1 MLLSK
6 TDSLGV
12 ERALL
17 SRKKENSW
25 VIDAQQV
32 HPDGSA
38 VLSAEGLLLGVVNQG
53 ILNPL
58 DNTLIERVETMMRED
73 KVIRAYLGATVSRLD
88 PSLYGYYGQDK
99 GLLIVHREANSTAEM
114 AGLQK
119 GDLLVGLAGHTIR
132 ERRDLAQAL
141 ANFKE
146 DGNISI
152 SYIRR
157 GIHKETSFPPAAVDR
172 NILNPNA
179 YEYAGM
185 VMESLSGEIRMLMNI
200 PGEIRGV
207 YVGIVTPGSRGD
219 TAGIKAGDVII
230 RYNAEDVQSLRELR
244 SRMQPSQKATLSIY
258 RDGWNFMK
266 RL

>member
-1 MLLSK
+1 
-6 TDSLGV
+6 
-12 ERALL
+12 
-17 SRKKENSW
+17 
-25 VIDAQQV
+25 
-32 HPDGSA
+32 
-38 VLSAEGLLLGVVNQG
+38 
-53 ILNPL
+53 
-58 DNTLIERVETMMRED
+58 MMRED

-132 ERRDLAQAL
+132 ERHDLAEAL
-141 ANFKE
+141 ANFE
-146 DGNISI
+146 GEGNISV

-200 PGEIRGV
+200 PEEIRGV
-207 YVGIVTPGSRGD
+207 YVGIVAPGSRGD

-230 RYNAEDVQSLRELR
+230 RYNAEDVQSLRELKG
-244 SRMQPSQKATLSIY
+244 RMQPSQKATLSIY